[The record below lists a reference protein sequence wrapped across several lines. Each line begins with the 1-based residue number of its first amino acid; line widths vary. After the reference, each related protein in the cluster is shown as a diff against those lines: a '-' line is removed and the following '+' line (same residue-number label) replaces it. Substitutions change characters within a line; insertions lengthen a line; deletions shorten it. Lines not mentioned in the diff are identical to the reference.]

1 MNEQKFESFAEN
13 TLTALSNMN
22 EALKVVQYESVVV
35 AGDKLATLIDNFNKY
50 KNSVDSKL
58 KNQDS
63 LNIALLE
70 SSKKVEKM
78 ESKLDTLEFDDE
90 GRLQELKKTY
100 QKRIFFL
107 CGNDKSNP
115 EYILFSGS
123 LLAQINIYLREN
135 LHVNLVKNIRTSD
148 FQGAMVLARNYKPD
162 KFKMNRRF
170 KDLFKKYEKETLTK
184 EQKKAMEELLT
195 RMGGTFDMDKLFGGR
210 CV

>member
-1 MNEQKFESFAEN
+1 MNEQKFETFAKN
-13 TLTALSNMN
+13 TIVALSNMN
-22 EALKVVQYESVVV
+22 EAINNVQHEAVAV
-35 AGDKLATLIDNFNKY
+35 AGDKLSNLSDDFEKY
-50 KNSVDSKL
+50 KNLVEIKL
-58 KNQDS
+58 KNQDA
-63 LNIALLE
+63 LNVELVE
-70 SSKKVEKM
+70 SSKKVAKM

-184 EQKKAMEELLT
+184 EQKKAMDELLT
-195 RMGGTFDMDKLFGGR
+195 RMGGTFNMDKLFGGR